1 MSRTEAGKERIG
13 EGDNAYDSEGV
24 ESSADCDCV
33 ASNMARFD
41 FEIMSEDIDGVA
53 RTRLQ

>member
-1 MSRTEAGKERIG
+1 MSRTEAGGERIG
-13 EGDNAYDSEGV
+13 EGDNAYHDTEGV

-33 ASNMARFD
+33 ASNMARF
-41 FEIMSEDIDGVA
+41 EIMSEDIDGVA